1 MSAKPDAGFAGD
13 LGLGAAL
20 LLEGQ
25 VKVFEA
31 LFGFGVFDGV
41 AERRVELALFVDA
54 GNHGG
59 TAFFEFAQVAEA
71 LLEVAQ
77 LGVVEGAGD
86 FLAVAGN
93 KGHRGAFV
101 QKLDRRRNLA
111 GLYT

>member
-1 MSAKPDAGFAGD
+1 
-13 LGLGAAL
+13 

-41 AERRVELALFVDA
+41 AERRVELALLVDA

-59 TAFFEFAQVAEA
+59 AAFFEFAQVAEA
-71 LLEVAQ
+71 FFEVAQ

-93 KGHRGAFV
+93 KGHRCAFV